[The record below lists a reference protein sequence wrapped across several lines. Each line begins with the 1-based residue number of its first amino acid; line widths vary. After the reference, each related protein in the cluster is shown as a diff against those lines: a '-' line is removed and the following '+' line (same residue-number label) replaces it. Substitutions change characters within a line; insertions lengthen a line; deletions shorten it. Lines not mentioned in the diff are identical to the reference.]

1 MLRDFQ
7 HKIKNEAFE
16 AWQDPEV
23 LNVMVVSP
31 TGSGKTVIL
40 GDVIQTVDRPTIA
53 VAHRQELIGQLAL
66 ALNREDVPHGIIA
79 PKAVIQQIITLEM
92 ETHGYARYNPRSNT
106 RVAAVDTLIR
116 RDANDSFF
124 GRVELAV
131 VDEGH
136 HILRT
141 NKWGRAVAMLPRAR
155 GLFFTAHALRA
166 DGAGLGRDAKTAD
179 GLVDRLVIGPCGRDL
194 IGRGFLT
201 DYRLVCPASHID
213 LAAVPIGSTGE
224 YNQEKLRMAVHQD
237 GAIVGD
243 VVQNYLKYGYSK
255 RWITFA
261 VDIES
266 AVELAKAYRAA
277 GVPAEI
283 ISGETPLPIRAALM
297 KKFRRG
303 EIWMLVS
310 VDVLG
315 EGVDVPAVHGIS
327 MARPTASFQL
337 YAQQCGRPLRPMI
350 DAAHMDLFNT
360 TDDAGRL
367 AMIAASD
374 KPKAIIIDH
383 VGNCHHFFEEH
394 NFVDTPQRYT
404 LNRREKKTREKD
416 SDAIPLRTCLE
427 CLLPY
432 EAYRTTCPE
441 CNTKHVPA
449 GRTKP
454 EQVDGDLFELDPA
467 VRAQM
472 MAKVMD
478 LDAPAIAYGTDV
490 VARSIAKNHRQRQHA
505 QQTLR
510 AYIAQWAGMWK
521 MQGATDPEIYKRFYF
536 HFQVDILTAQA
547 LGRADAADL
556 EARIHT
562 DLMAHNVEAPF
573 TLEPTEDAA

>member
-7 HKIKNEAFE
+7 QDLQNRLFE

-23 LNVMVVSP
+23 LNVMMVSP

-40 GDVIQTVDRPTIA
+40 GDTITKLDRPTVAI
-53 VAHRQELIGQLAL
+53 AHRQELVGQLAL
-66 ALNREDVPHGIIA
+66 ALNRENVPHGIIA
-79 PKAVIQQIITLEM
+79 PKGVIQQIITLEM

-106 RVAAVDTLIR
+106 RVAAVDTLVR
-116 RDANDSFF
+116 RDGSDPFY

-136 HILRT
+136 HVLRG
-141 NKWGRAVAMLPRAR
+141 NKWGRAIAMLPRAR
-155 GLFFTAHALRA
+155 GLFPTAHAIRA

-179 GLVDRLVIGPCGRDL
+179 GLVDRLVVGPCGRDL
-194 IGRGFLT
+194 ISRGFLT
-201 DYRLVCPASHID
+201 DYRLVCPPSHID

-243 VVQNYLKYGYSK
+243 VVREYLRYGAGQL
-255 RWITFA
+255 WITFA

-277 GVPAEI
+277 GVPAEVI
-283 ISGETPLPIRAALM
+283 TGQTPLPIRAALM
-297 KKFRRG
+297 KKFRRR
-303 EIWMLVS
+303 EILMLVS

-315 EGVDVPAVHGIS
+315 EGVDVPAVYGIS

-350 DAAHMDLFNT
+350 AQDHMDFFNS

-367 AMIAASD
+367 AMIAGSP
-374 KPKAIIIDH
+374 KPKSIIIDH
-383 VGNCHHFFEEH
+383 VGNCHHFFEDH

-404 LNRREKKTREKD
+404 LNRREKTTREKKGD
-416 SDAIPLRTCLE
+416 NIPLRTCLA

-432 EAYRTTCPE
+432 EAYRTHCPE
-441 CNTKHVPA
+441 CGEKHVPQ
-449 GRTKP
+449 GRAKP
-454 EQVDGDLFELDPA
+454 DQVDGDLFELDPA

-472 MAKVMD
+472 MAAVME

-490 VARSIAKNHRQRQHA
+490 VSRSIAKNHRLRQHA
-505 QQTLR
+505 QTTLR
-510 AYIAQWAGMWK
+510 AYIATWAGMWQ
-521 MQGATDPEIYKRFYF
+521 MRGASDAEIYRRFYF

-556 EARIHT
+556 EARIHA
-562 DLMAHNVEAPF
+562 DLMAHNVAAPF
-573 TLEPTEDAA
+573 TLEPPEDD